1 MLRRSGRQLSRAS
14 EGYSCRLDDRV
25 KPVRKRGRVL
35 LKTKDATEIR
45 SSEALDWST
54 EFMFNVDRFHICA
67 GLVLLFGAILTS
79 SLSAQQRQPL
89 HPKYTVQFF
98 QLQVENQDLRMAYRD
113 VQPTGASKGKSVLL
127 LHGKNFSG
135 FYWEPTIEFLAQ
147 QGYRVIAPDQLGFGD
162 SSRPDIH
169 YSFHQMAE
177 NTKALPDHLG
187 IQQVC
192 LIAHSMGGMLGVR
205 FTLLFP
211 ATVEKLV
218 LENPIGL
225 EDYRK
230 LVPYIPLQ
238 QQYAA
243 ELSQTY
249 EKMLDYQ
256 KSYYPGAWK
265 PEYEVNV
272 QDQASVLDSGEYP
285 RAAWSAALTYEMIYE
300 QPVVYELSEI
310 SRPTLLVI
318 GQDDRTVVGKSHL
331 PTNLQSVAGQY
342 PELGRKAQAA
352 ISGSILVEIPGCG
365 HIPDIQKPDQFRKAV
380 VAFLGSGPSSR

>member
-1 MLRRSGRQLSRAS
+1 
-14 EGYSCRLDDRV
+14 
-25 KPVRKRGRVL
+25 
-35 LKTKDATEIR
+35 
-45 SSEALDWST
+45 
-54 EFMFNVDRFHICA
+54 MFDFDRFRA
-67 GLVLLFGAILTS
+67 TTVLALLFGAILAPS
-79 SLSAQQRQPL
+79 VSAQQGQTL
-89 HPKYTVQFF
+89 YPKYAVQFF
-98 QLQVENQDLRMAYRD
+98 QLQVEKQDLRVAYRD
-113 VQPTGASKGKSVLL
+113 VQPTGAPKGKSVLL

-177 NTKALPDHLG
+177 NMKALLDHLG
-187 IQQVC
+187 IHQVYV
-192 LIAHSMGGMLGVR
+192 ISHSMGGMLGVR

-238 QQYAA
+238 QQYAT

-249 EKMLDYQ
+249 EKMLNYQ
-256 KSYYPGAWK
+256 KSYYPDAWR
-265 PEYEVNV
+265 PEYEVYV
-272 QDQASVLDSGEYP
+272 QDQARVLETSEYP
-285 RAAWSAALTYEMIYE
+285 RDAWSAALTYEMIYE

-310 SRPTLLVI
+310 SQPTLLII
-318 GQDDRTVVGKSHL
+318 GQDDRTIVGKSRL
-331 PTNLQSVAGQY
+331 PPNLQSVAGQY
-342 PELGRKAQAA
+342 PELGRKAHAA
-352 ISGSILVEIPGCG
+352 ISASTLVEIPGCG
-365 HIPDIQKPDQFRKAV
+365 HIPHIQKPNEFRNAV
-380 VAFLGSGPSSR
+380 VSFLTAGSSSR